1 MYFKQLIY
9 GNFFWRTDY
18 AIFFR
23 LLIFILYL
31 KEYIFKTHA
40 SKELENI
47 WNIVSATESNDLTT
61 SFKLIFF
68 FELNRSSQRMRLIY
82 CD

>member
-47 WNIVSATESNDLTT
+47 
-61 SFKLIFF
+61 
-68 FELNRSSQRMRLIY
+68 
-82 CD
+82 